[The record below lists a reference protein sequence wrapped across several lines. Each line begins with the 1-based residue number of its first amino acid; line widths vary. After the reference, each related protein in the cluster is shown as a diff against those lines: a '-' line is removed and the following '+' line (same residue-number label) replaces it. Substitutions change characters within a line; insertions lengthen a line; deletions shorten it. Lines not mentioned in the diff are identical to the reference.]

1 MRTRA
6 RRGNRQTGVVAPTT
20 GLALVVL
27 VGFLGVVI
35 DMGRLL
41 VIKTELSNAA
51 DACALAAAQQLDG
64 NAGALT
70 RAENAGITAGTRNS
84 AHFQSAP
91 VSITAAD
98 ITFSTTLSSP
108 SGDNSNYL
116 TQAAGAPANS
126 KYVMCTVTLAGVA
139 MSLSS
144 IVGMGAQ
151 TVAAAAVATIAPAQ
165 SSCAIPLGMCS
176 QGSGPPGFGFSAGAW
191 YSGKFDAGGGLTGSF
206 NWIDFT
212 PPAGGQSE
220 LAALLTGPGQCN
232 TSPGIPVGQTGVL
245 GNAAA
250 QAWNSRFGLYQPGGG
265 NPQLNTAPPD
275 FTGYAYTGSLYAPPS
290 WPSENNALGDFLAP
304 RRNPNNDSYQ
314 GNASTGLSIN
324 PSYNISTPAEHGA
337 SGANRRLVVAPV
349 VDCPGWATSQTVPI
363 LGYACVLMLH
373 PIGSPGDTVY
383 LEYVGA
389 SNDPSSPCSTYG
401 LAGGTVG
408 PLIPVLV
415 Q

>member
-1 MRTRA
+1 
-6 RRGNRQTGVVAPTT
+6 
-20 GLALVVL
+20 
-27 VGFLGVVI
+27 
-35 DMGRLL
+35 
-41 VIKTELSNAA
+41 
-51 DACALAAAQQLDG
+51 
-64 NAGALT
+64 
-70 RAENAGITAGTRNS
+70 
-84 AHFQSAP
+84 
-91 VSITAAD
+91 
-98 ITFSTTLSSP
+98 
-108 SGDNSNYL
+108 
-116 TQAAGAPANS
+116 
-126 KYVMCTVTLAGVA
+126 
-139 MSLSS
+139 
-144 IVGMGAQ
+144 
-151 TVAAAAVATIAPAQ
+151 
-165 SSCAIPLGMCS
+165 MCS
-176 QGSGPPGFGFSAGAW
+176 QGGPAPAFGFSPGAW